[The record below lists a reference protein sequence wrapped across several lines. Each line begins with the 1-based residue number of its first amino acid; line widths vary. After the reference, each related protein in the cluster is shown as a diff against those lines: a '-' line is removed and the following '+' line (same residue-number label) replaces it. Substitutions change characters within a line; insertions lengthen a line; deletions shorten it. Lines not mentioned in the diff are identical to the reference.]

1 MPIGIQTFEDIITGG
16 FAYVDK
22 TAWVYSLA
30 NEGKY
35 FFFGRPRRFGKSL
48 LVSTLRAYFEGKKEL
63 FEGLAAEKL
72 EKDWVSYPVLHIDF
86 NVTGYKNVDDLESG
100 LDANLRRLEK
110 TWDPGGQTAGRTTD
124 VRFYDLIQTACEK
137 SGRKV
142 VVLIDEY
149 DRPLTQTMEQSNEND
164 EIRNAL
170 KSFYGVLKSADQW
183 LRFVLLTGV
192 TKFSK
197 VNVFSDLHMLRD
209 ISMSEQYAGVC
220 GISAK
225 ELTDNFEPELEALA
239 GHNGMTCDEAV
250 AEMKKRYD
258 GYHFCEDSEGIFNP
272 FSVLNTLA
280 DQKFAYYW
288 FKTGT
293 PTFLVE
299 QMKQGNFDPLRFAE
313 AEGVKI
319 PVEAI
324 DDYRVGDDNPIP
336 LLYQT
341 GYLTISGYNREL
353 DEYILA
359 FPNEEVRY
367 GFLNELLP
375 AYTYRPPGQRGFFV
389 RNFIDDLRTGN
400 VDGFMTRMRSYFANI
415 PYELSDQ
422 TERHYQLV
430 FFLVF
435 TLLGQFTRA
444 EERSFKGRADMVVE
458 TKDAVYV
465 FEFKLNG
472 TAEEALKQ
480 IDATVN
486 SKPAKAGEF
495 SSGAFQPFAQCANG
509 DRRARDYALSYEA
522 GNRKIVKIGAEFD
535 KETRNIERWLVDPP
549 KDSR

>member
-1 MPIGIQTFEDIITGG
+1 MRKMPIGIQTFENIITGG

-22 TAWVYSLA
+22 TAWVYELA
-30 NEGKY
+30 NEGNY
-35 FFFGRPRRFGKSL
+35 FFLGRPRRFGKSL
-48 LVSTLRAYFEGKKEL
+48 LVSTLSAYFEGKKEL
-63 FEGLAAEKL
+63 FKGLAMEAL
-72 EKDWVSYPVLHIDF
+72 ENEWVSYPVFHIDL
-86 NVTGYKNVDDLESG
+86 NVTGYRNVDDLESG
-100 LDANLRRLEK
+100 LNTNLEQYEQIWGLDDQISDKTPAARLHK
-110 TWDPGGQTAGRTTD
+110 
-124 VRFYDLIQTACEK
+124 LIRTACEK

-149 DRPLTQTMEQSNEND
+149 DRPLTQTMEQGKEND

-170 KSFYGVLKSADQW
+170 KSFYGVLKSADRW

-197 VNVFSDLHMLRD
+197 INVFSDLNMLRD
-209 ISMSEQYAGVC
+209 ISMENAYSGIC

-225 ELTDNFEPELEALA
+225 ELEDNFESELGALGA
-239 GHNGMTCDEAV
+239 CNGMTYDETV

-258 GYHFCEDSEGIFNP
+258 GYRFAKQGEGMFNP
-272 FSVLNTLA
+272 FSVLNTFV
-280 DQKFAYYW
+280 KNEFAYYW

-299 QMKQGNFDPLRFAE
+299 QMKQGNFDPLRFSE
-313 AEGVKI
+313 ADGVKI

-341 GYLTISGYNREL
+341 GYLTIAGYNRDL

-367 GFLNELLP
+367 GFLKELLP
-375 AYTYRPPGQRGFFV
+375 VYTYRLPEQRDFFV
-389 RNFIDDLRTGN
+389 GSFLEDLRAGN
-400 VDGFMTRMRSYFANI
+400 VDGFMTRTRSYFASI

-444 EERSFKGRADMVVE
+444 EVRSFKGRADIVVE
-458 TKDAVYV
+458 TKETVYV

-480 IDATVN
+480 IDE
-486 SKPAKAGEF
+486 K
-495 SSGAFQPFAQCANG
+495 
-509 DRRARDYALSYEA
+509 DYALPFKA
-522 GNRKIVKIGAEFD
+522 GDCNVVKIGAEFD
-535 KETRNIERWLVDPP
+535 KDTRNIGRWIVG
-549 KDSR
+549 

>member
-1 MPIGIQTFEDIITGG
+1 MPIGIQTFENIITDRY
-16 FAYVDK
+16 AYVDK
-22 TAWVYSLA
+22 TAWVYKLA
-30 NEGKY
+30 NEGVY
-35 FFFGRPRRFGKSL
+35 FFLGRPRRFGKSL
-48 LVSTLRAYFEGKKEL
+48 LVSTLSAYFEGKKEL
-63 FEGLAAEKL
+63 FKGLAAEKL
-72 EKDWVSYPVLHIDF
+72 ERDWISYPVFHIDL
-86 NVTGYKNVDDLESG
+86 NVTAYRNVDDLESG
-100 LDANLRRLEK
+100 LDANLRRLERA
-110 TWDPGGQTAGRTTD
+110 WNPDGQTAGKTTD
-124 VRFYDLIQTACEK
+124 VRFYDLIQSAYEK
-137 SGRKV
+137 SGQKV

-149 DRPLTQTMEQSNEND
+149 DRPLTQTMEQGKEND

-170 KSFYGVLKSADQW
+170 KGFYGVLKSADRW

-197 VNVFSDLHMLRD
+197 VNVFSDLNMLRD
-209 ISMSEQYAGVC
+209 ISMSERYAGVC

-225 ELTDNFEPELEALA
+225 ELEDNFGQELEAL
-239 GHNGMTCDEAV
+239 GEHNGMTYDETV

-258 GYHFCEDSEGIFNP
+258 GYHFCENDEGMFNP

-319 PVEAI
+319 PAYAI

-341 GYLTISGYNREL
+341 GYLTMAGYNREL

-367 GFLNELLP
+367 GFLKELLP
-375 AYTYRPPGQRGFFV
+375 VYTYRSPGQGDFFV
-389 RNFIDDLRTGN
+389 GNFLDELRVGN

-444 EERSFKGRADMVVE
+444 EMHSARGRADAVVE
-458 TKDAVYV
+458 TKDAIYV

-472 TAEEALKQ
+472 TAEEALRQ
-480 IDATVN
+480 IND
-486 SKPAKAGEF
+486 K
-495 SSGAFQPFAQCANG
+495 
-509 DRRARDYALSYEA
+509 DYALSYEA
-522 GNRKIVKIGAEFD
+522 GDRKVVKVGAEFD
-535 KETRNIERWLVDPP
+535 KDIRNIGRWLAE
-549 KDSR
+549 